1 MKLTYDWPRSRPDPE
16 TFCLYCHQLNVA
28 HDRGYS
34 NTKEREEG
42 TSRREV
48 EKAQQGGKRRID
60 RRERER
66 EKRNIEVM
74 LRSVINIAIGEH
86 SHHL

>member
-16 TFCLYCHQLNVA
+16 TFCLYCHQLNVV
-28 HDRGYS
+28 HHRGYS
-34 NTKEREEG
+34 NTRKREEG

-48 EKAQQGGKRRID
+48 EKAQGGKRRID

-66 EKRNIEVM
+66 KKEELK
-74 LRSVINIAIGEH
+74 SC
-86 SHHL
+86 